1 MSALTFCKKTGKKT
15 AKRAA
20 KKTAAINETV
30 YAWNAHP

>member
-20 KKTAAINETV
+20 KKTAAISETV
-30 YAWNAHP
+30 YAWSAHP